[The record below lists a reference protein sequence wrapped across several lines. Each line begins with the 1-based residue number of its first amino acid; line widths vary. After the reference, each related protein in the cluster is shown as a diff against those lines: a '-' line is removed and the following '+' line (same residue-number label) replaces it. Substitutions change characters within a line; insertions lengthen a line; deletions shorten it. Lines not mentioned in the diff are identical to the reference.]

1 MVIRQA
7 EEALG
12 RFKLGQDHMVTLP
25 EQPNL
30 CRNVPTLYVLSL
42 SCW

>member
-12 RFKLGQDHMVTLP
+12 DQRALARASTPFSMFSLP
-25 EQPNL
+25 QLPATFWAL
-30 CRNVPTLYVLSL
+30 R
-42 SCW
+42 